1 MRTVLKAACRGSKSF
16 KPEILPNIKKENQ
29 MPTIFITGAGR
40 GIGLELARVYAASGY
55 HVIASVRNI
64 AEAKSVL
71 SFAELIELEVT
82 DPASVAA
89 LHKFM
94 ENKTIDVLINNAG
107 IIGPDAQST
116 TEMDF
121 DGFMKTLEVNTVAP
135 LRIVQAVLPA
145 LRRAKEPKLATISS
159 KMGSLS
165 YAPSDHV
172 AYRASKAAANKVI
185 QCLATDF
192 KPLGIAVASLHP
204 GWVKTDMGGED
215 ADIDV
220 KTSAAGIKS
229 VIDRLSLATTGR
241 FWNYDGSKLDW

>member
-1 MRTVLKAACRGSKSF
+1 
-16 KPEILPNIKKENQ
+16 

-64 AEAKSVL
+64 AETKSAL
-71 SFAELIELEVT
+71 DFAELIELEVT
-82 DPASVAA
+82 DPVSVAA
-89 LHKFM
+89 LHQAM
-94 ENKTIDVLINNAG
+94 EHKTIDVLINNAG

-116 TEMDF
+116 TDMDF
-121 DGFMKTLEVNTVAP
+121 VGFMKTLEVNTVAP
-135 LRIVQAVLPA
+135 LRIVQALLPA
-145 LRRAKEPKLATISS
+145 LKRGATPKLATISS
-159 KMGSLS
+159 MMGSLN
-165 YAPSDHV
+165 YASSDRV

-204 GWVKTDMGGED
+204 GWVRTDMGGAS

-220 KTSAAGIKS
+220 KISAAGIKS
-229 VIDRLSLATTGR
+229 VMDRLSLNTTGR

>member
-1 MRTVLKAACRGSKSF
+1 
-16 KPEILPNIKKENQ
+16 

-40 GIGLELARVYAASGY
+40 GIGLELARVYSAAGY
-55 HVIASVRNI
+55 HVFASVRSV
-64 AEAKSVL
+64 AQAKSLL

-89 LHKFM
+89 LHKAM
-94 ENKTIDVLINNAG
+94 EKKTIDILINNAG
-107 IIGPDAQST
+107 IIGLDAQST

-135 LRIVQAVLPA
+135 LRIVQALLPA
-145 LRRAKEPKLATISS
+145 LHRGTTPKLATISS
-159 KMGSLS
+159 MMGSLS
-165 YAPSDHV
+165 YASSDRV

-192 KPLGIAVASLHP
+192 KPLGIAVDSLHP
-204 GWVKTDMGGED
+204 GWVRSDMGGSD

-220 KTSAAGIKS
+220 KTSAAGVKA
-229 VIDRLSLATTGR
+229 VMDKLSLATTGR

>member
-1 MRTVLKAACRGSKSF
+1 
-16 KPEILPNIKKENQ
+16 

-40 GIGLELARVYAASGY
+40 GIGLELARVYSAAGY
-55 HVIASVRNI
+55 HVFASVRSV
-64 AEAKSVL
+64 AQAKSLL

-89 LHKFM
+89 LHKAM
-94 ENKTIDVLINNAG
+94 EKKTIDILINNAG

-116 TEMDF
+116 TNMDF
-121 DGFMKTLEVNTVAP
+121 VGFMKTLEVNTVAP
-135 LRIVQAVLPA
+135 LRIVQALLPA
-145 LRRAKEPKLATISS
+145 LQRATSPKLATISS
-159 KMGSLS
+159 MMGSLS
-165 YAPSDHV
+165 YASSDRV

-204 GWVKTDMGGED
+204 GWVRTDMGGAS

-220 KTSAAGIKS
+220 KTSAAGIKA
-229 VIDRLSLATTGR
+229 VMDKLSLGTTGR